1 MSLEIFS
8 NSFKNSVK
16 GKEVLPGSMI
26 RLVLGA
32 SLYCGLNSLLLLKE
46 SVYSV
51 SSQVSKM

>member
-32 SLYCGLNSLLLLKE
+32 ALYCASNSLLLLKE

-51 SSQVSKM
+51 SSQVSNM